1 VNTIVSR
8 KGVFWL
14 LSFSALAVIGNS
26 SSALAQ
32 PENSTS
38 SLQLTQASGTEVS
51 SSNVSAEVETF
62 TPSVSSQTSIKSTV
76 PLVKPAPESSDL
88 AQLEPQFST
97 STQETVKSNVPQ
109 PKPQFSTSAQE
120 TAQSNSDQLE
130 PQFSSSAQQD
140 TALAQPEQQFLTS
153 TQQYT
158 VNRVVTPVP
167 GTIATSSAAF
177 SSSQSTKPTFQPSA
191 PGVAQTDK
199 PSAHHLAQADIN
211 VTPGKATRGAAS
223 YVGIAGNLGLS
234 GGSDLGNGNF
244 TLISKIGL
252 TNTLSVRP
260 AAVLGDN
267 PVILLP
273 VTYDFNIRS
282 AEPFTE
288 PLPIA
293 PYIGA
298 GAAIDTG
305 GGGDVAFLLTGGI
318 DVPLNRQ
325 FTATAAVNA
334 AFFSDTDVG
343 LVLGVGYNFRGF

>member
-1 VNTIVSR
+1 MNTIVSR

-51 SSNVSAEVETF
+51 SSNVSDEVETF

-88 AQLEPQFST
+88 AQLELQFSTSAQKTAQSNLAQLKPQFST
-97 STQETVKSNVPQ
+97 STQQETALAQ
-109 PKPQFSTSAQE
+109 PESQFSTSAQQN
-120 TAQSNSDQLE
+120 TA
-130 PQFSSSAQQD
+130 
-140 TALAQPEQQFLTS
+140 
-153 TQQYT
+153 
-158 VNRVVTPVP
+158 NRVVTPIP
-167 GTIATSSAAF
+167 GTTATSSAAF
-177 SSSQSTKPTFQPSA
+177 SSSQSAKTTFQPSA
-191 PGVAQTDK
+191 LGETQTDK
-199 PSAHHLAQADIN
+199 PSAHHVAQADIS
-211 VTPGKATRGAAS
+211 VTPGKATRGGAS
-223 YVGIAGNLGLS
+223 YIGLAANLGLS

-244 TLISKIGL
+244 TIFSKIGL
-252 TNTLSVRP
+252 TNTFSVRP
-260 AAVLGDN
+260 AAVIGDN
-267 PVILLP
+267 AVILLP
-273 VTYDFNIRS
+273 LTYDFNIRS

-298 GAAIDTG
+298 GAAINTG
-305 GGGDVAFLLTGGI
+305 GGTDVAFLLTGGI

-334 AFFSDTDVG
+334 AFFSDTNVG
-343 LVLGVGYNFRGF
+343 LLLGVGYNFRGF